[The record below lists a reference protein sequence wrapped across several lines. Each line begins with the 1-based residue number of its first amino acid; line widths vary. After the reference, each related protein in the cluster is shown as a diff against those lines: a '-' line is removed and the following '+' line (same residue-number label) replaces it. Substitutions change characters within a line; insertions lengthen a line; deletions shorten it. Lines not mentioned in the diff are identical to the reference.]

1 MDMHH
6 LLVAGL
12 LIRISP
18 ACRPQAGDR
27 RKPLRHVTSA
37 AEPFRF
43 RTIKNPAPME
53 MKDRLSV
60 YG

>member
-1 MDMHH
+1 VDLHH

-12 LIRISP
+12 LIRISR
-18 ACRPQAGDR
+18 ASRPPSGDR
-27 RKPLRHVTSA
+27 RKSLRHVTSP

-43 RTIKNPAPME
+43 RTIKNLAPTE
-53 MKDRLSV
+53 MKGRLSV